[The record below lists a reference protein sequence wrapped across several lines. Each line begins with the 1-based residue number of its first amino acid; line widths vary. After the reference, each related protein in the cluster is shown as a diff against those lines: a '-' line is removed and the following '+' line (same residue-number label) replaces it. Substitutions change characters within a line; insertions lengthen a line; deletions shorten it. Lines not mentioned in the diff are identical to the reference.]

1 MVASNGLAAGDKK
14 VKATWDEQQ
23 NQQDVRSDA
32 DQQQKQQDLRSDT
45 GRDEPMTG
53 EIKGSSGQ
61 LVQQS
66 LMAVDRARRSMDQG
80 NRQEAIKHLE
90 QAKRYLNESHEQIT
104 GRAPQ
109 QAQQD
114 LAADIGAERS
124 VVLVDPVD
132 QKQVVTKERTRQYQ
146 DYVIVFNS
154 EANAQEWDKFSQS
167 EKQQKFRQASDKGG
181 QDLRS
186 DQQQQ
191 QQQRPVNSVC
201 PVDLRKLDP
210 TLDGQQTRTYN
221 GEQVSFG
228 SEDSAKKWD
237 QMSDAEKQTR
247 LDAVRD
253 QKAQAA
259 VKADIDNYKDPVSGE
274 RLSLDKTYPDSQTRS
289 YKGNKIGFASQENA
303 KKWDQLSE
311 QEKAQKFSACRT
323 IDVQSDIGQQEKS
336 QLQEKTQEQEKSQER
351 IESDKSEDEWN
362 YQK

>member
-1 MVASNGLAAGDKK
+1 
-14 VKATWDEQQ
+14 
-23 NQQDVRSDA
+23 
-32 DQQQKQQDLRSDT
+32 
-45 GRDEPMTG
+45 MTG

-210 TLDGQQTRTYN
+210 KLRQRGQREKVGPDERRRETDPPRRRTRPE
-221 GEQVSFG
+221 GPGRRQG
-228 SEDSAKKWD
+228 
-237 QMSDAEKQTR
+237 R
-247 LDAVRD
+247 HR
-253 QKAQAA
+253 
-259 VKADIDNYKDPVSGE
+259 
-274 RLSLDKTYPDSQTRS
+274 
-289 YKGNKIGFASQENA
+289 
-303 KKWDQLSE
+303 
-311 QEKAQKFSACRT
+311 
-323 IDVQSDIGQQEKS
+323 
-336 QLQEKTQEQEKSQER
+336 QLQGSGQWRAAEPGQDLS
-351 IESDKSEDEWN
+351 
-362 YQK
+362 